1 VALSWPNLPCDLKAA
16 IGIGKQ
22 TLAILAAPTA
32 AADAR
37 ESGLRQP
44 PAYGPVLLSI
54 TPLDLGLERADL
66 DCPLIR
72 ERDPASSLTY
82 RRRRSRLNLRA
93 FLASF
98 LVACAGRPS
107 PGALFISGSPTAA
120 RPTS

>member
-72 ERDPASSLTY
+72 ERHPAAL
-82 RRRRSRLNLRA
+82 
-93 FLASF
+93 
-98 LVACAGRPS
+98 LVAQPLKPRPWAQKRPREVCAREYP
-107 PGALFISGSPTAA
+107 
-120 RPTS
+120 